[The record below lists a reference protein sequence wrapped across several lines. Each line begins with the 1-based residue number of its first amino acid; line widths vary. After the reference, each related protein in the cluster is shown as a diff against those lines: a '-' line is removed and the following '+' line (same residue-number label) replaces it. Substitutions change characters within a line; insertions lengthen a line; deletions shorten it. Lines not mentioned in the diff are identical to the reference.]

1 MSEFEVWELF
11 SQLRQNAYHNF
22 ADGQV
27 MLLGGR
33 PENAQRPTA
42 KFLLN
47 PQPQRLPLA
56 LELNL
61 ARHFGP
67 PTYTI

>member
-11 SQLRQNAYHNF
+11 SQLRQNAHHNF

-33 PENAQRPTA
+33 PENA
-42 KFLLN
+42 
-47 PQPQRLPLA
+47 
-56 LELNL
+56 
-61 ARHFGP
+61 
-67 PTYTI
+67 